1 MRCVHRYWYTL
12 IIYFPH
18 WPVIRIQ
25 KAIPIICLGLKATK
39 AIIFGKRPYL
49 WGDHIFSVTTFKK
62 PSPLPGDQ
70 MIDQVVE
77 GRWTTRYKTMSK
89 LRQRFLQKWP
99 TKPKCYKWYFWID
112 NNVFFARNTTNWW
125 PLPSWADLFHHLMAS
140 ARTGHCPGG
149 GCIWESGKPHRVA

>member
-1 MRCVHRYWYTL
+1 MHRYWYTP
-12 IIYFPH
+12 IYFPH

-49 WGDHIFSVTTFKK
+49 WGDHIFSVTTFKNHPHCLATK
-62 PSPLPGDQ
+62 WLIKWQ
-70 MIDQVVE
+70 KVVE
-77 GRWTTRYKTMSK
+77 PRDTK
-89 LRQRFLQKWP
+89 LCQSWDKDFCKNDQPNQSVTNDILELIKMFL
-99 TKPKCYKWYFWID
+99 
-112 NNVFFARNTTNWW
+112 ARKTTNWW